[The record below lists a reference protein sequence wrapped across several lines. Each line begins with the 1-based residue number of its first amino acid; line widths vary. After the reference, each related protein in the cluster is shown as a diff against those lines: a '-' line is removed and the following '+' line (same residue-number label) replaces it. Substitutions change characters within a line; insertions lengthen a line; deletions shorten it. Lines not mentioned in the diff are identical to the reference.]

1 MEHAGWNRNNKRG
14 TKVKKEHRG
23 QVQRPSHP
31 LSSIFA
37 RLFAAVGS
45 FADLTAHLTFR
56 FVVPVPF
63 FFLSLS
69 LFFSTQYNAYNRVKT
84 LSSPDPSFLSI
95 TIASN
100 CDAYG
105 GGHYRNRVST
115 APTRSISTHFICT
128 LALFHLIEF
137 PHFFQL
143 QPIDRQIGFA
153 PNPSKILPISGY
165 WPGNLDGR
173 SFDFDKP
180 ASFYFFIIN
189 FL

>member
-63 FFLSLS
+63 FFSLPLS
-69 LFFSTQYNAYNRVKT
+69 FFFHPVQRIQQGKNFVK
-84 LSSPDPSFLSI
+84 SRPFLPI
-95 TIASN
+95 HHHCN